1 MGPRCLRTT
10 TSGGGKTG
18 PGSNISSA
26 STLWRPT
33 RSSSRVH
40 RSSSTSKLPFLFRTP
55 QNSYRTG
62 LGLGASSQYFAES
75 FRPAS
80 ETKPTMA
87 PPLPADVANELL
99 LLPDIDRRIIQLAR
113 QLDPGGTTPDR
124 ARAFERYLRTNFS
137 YTTDLLDNEVPD
149 PLANF
154 LFERRQGHCEYF
166 ASAMAV
172 MLRAVHIPSR
182 VATGFQSGVYNPI
195 TGWHVLRSS
204 DAHSWVEAWAPG
216 HGWMTFDPTPPANSP
231 QGKPW
236 TTLALYL
243 DTMEMWWQ
251 RWVVDYNLEH
261 QLYLASRF
269 EQSTRKWNR
278 FSPEEWLSSI
288 GRGVET
294 GMGGRQSGGS
304 FRRVGFADYRT
315 RLVPRSAACR
325 GCATALSQP
334 SHPSGRGGRIGCGDS
349 LLPDVGIASKTRIR
363 EARLADTRRIRA
375 CATRI
380 ANGDSGERIYRTLPG
395 SSIRKPAGCRRADA
409 RTLATDRS

>member
-1 MGPRCLRTT
+1 MEADALFFAGTPEF
-10 TSGGGKTG
+10 
-18 PGSNISSA
+18 I
-26 STLWRPT
+26 
-33 RSSSRVH
+33 H
-40 RSSSTSKLPFLFRTP
+40 IKLPFLFRTP

-294 GMGGRQSGGS
+294 AWAAGN
-304 FRRVGFADYRT
+304 RVAPFAGLVLLIT
-315 RLVPRSAACR
+315 GLGWFLGPRLVEAAR
-325 GCATALSQP
+325 
-334 SHPSGRGGRIGCGDS
+334 
-349 LLPDVGIASKTRIR
+349 
-363 EARLADTRRIRA
+363 RLYHSRRIRQGGA
-375 CATRI
+375 GASDAAILYFQMLALLRKRGFEKPGWLTPAEFARVLPASQTATLVKEFTELYQDLRYGNRPAAGEQMLGLLRQI
-380 ANGDSGERIYRTLPG
+380 EASGR
-395 SSIRKPAGCRRADA
+395 
-409 RTLATDRS
+409 